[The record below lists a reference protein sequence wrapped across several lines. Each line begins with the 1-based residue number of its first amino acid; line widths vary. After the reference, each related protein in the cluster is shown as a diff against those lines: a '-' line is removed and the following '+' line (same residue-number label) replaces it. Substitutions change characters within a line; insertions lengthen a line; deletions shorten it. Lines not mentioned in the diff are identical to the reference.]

1 MHGYRQWDVYGD
13 DLAAELE
20 LRGNL
25 CSKFQL
31 RGDLSRNL
39 ICALL
44 VVQPN
49 KSIQWSA
56 LSRQLKLDVL
66 LDRCSHVLIR
76 N

>member
-31 RGDLSRNL
+31 RETYRA
-39 ICALL
+39 I
-44 VVQPN
+44 
-49 KSIQWSA
+49 
-56 LSRQLKLDVL
+56 
-66 LDRCSHVLIR
+66 
-76 N
+76 